1 MRGFIVF
8 SWWKSMKSCG
18 SDCILARAL
27 YGRIVADIIPGP
39 FRYSEK
45 KSTSMVEPQP
55 QTTKLLLVTI
65 LIFVTLNYYFFPMFC
80 QKSKIYSWQNLL
92 MVKSHLFRACRGSS
106 NELAMATPPRHSR
119 GRAAA
124 AVEPV
129 SNETMRRQGREPPGG
144 FRSKK
149 TRPGRQKCPELWMG
163 FCWNSDL
170 RFWLCVFVG
179 EKLLAQELKR
189 LGIFWVASS
198 WGGLKRTCL
207 PRISHVCYSNPLCF
221 LVQPLFFGRK
231 SLWCVFSQWN
241 SCFLLAKI

>member
-1 MRGFIVF
+1 MTA
-8 SWWKSMKSCG
+8 SWPGPSN
-18 SDCILARAL
+18 
-27 YGRIVADIIPGP
+27 GRIVADIIPGP

-65 LIFVTLNYYFFPMFC
+65 LIFVTLNYFFPMFG
-80 QKSKIYSWQNLL
+80 QKSKFMLA
-92 MVKSHLFRACRGSS
+92 KSLDGEVPSLPRLQRFFQRVGRGYTAASLAGASS
-106 NELAMATPPRHSR
+106 GSCGTSLQRNDETTRTGTPRWLP
-119 GRAAA
+119 
-124 AVEPV
+124 VE
-129 SNETMRRQGREPPGG
+129 
-144 FRSKK
+144 K

-163 FCWNSDL
+163 FRWNSDL

>member
-1 MRGFIVF
+1 MVKINEIMWNWLYPGQGPLWSHRSWHHPRSFPLFGKKIDINGRATTPNYQIVVGYHPHF
-8 SWWKSMKSCG
+8 C
-18 SDCILARAL
+18 
-27 YGRIVADIIPGP
+27 Y
-39 FRYSEK
+39 F
-45 KSTSMVEPQP
+45 
-55 QTTKLLLVTI
+55 KLLFLPYV
-65 LIFVTLNYYFFPMFC
+65 L
-80 QKSKIYSWQNLL
+80 SKIKNLCWQNLL